1 MSSPTF
7 TVCVA
12 MIYQIQICHRLIV
25 SFIHKNVFHIA
36 VGIMQLKLPQLH
48 LHAIKTAQ
56 YSKVKV
62 KLSHNKSRRLGGEGG
77 GMLGFHPYFDN
88 QNK

>member
-1 MSSPTF
+1 
-7 TVCVA
+7 
-12 MIYQIQICHRLIV
+12 MIYQIQIHHRIIV
-25 SFIHKNVFHIA
+25 SFIQKNVFHIA
-36 VGIMQLKLPQLH
+36 VVIMQLKLQKLH

-62 KLSHNKSRRLGGEGG
+62 KLSHKKSRRLGGGG
-77 GMLGFHPYFDN
+77 CAMLGFHPYFEN